1 MLLFKKLLLG
11 GALYIVER
19 LIFLFCFL
27 GRKGRVVSTQDG
39 GIQYESRS
47 ENDVP
52 LETLNLTEKQRF
64 MDGSKDVAIISEAA
78 SSGISLQSDRR
89 VKNQR
94 RRVHITL
101 ELPWSADRAIQQFG
115 RTHRSN
121 QVNAPEYIFLISDLA
136 GERRFASIVAKR

>member
-1 MLLFKKLLLG
+1 MINDEL
-11 GALYIVER
+11 
-19 LIFLFCFL
+19 FLFIYFL
-27 GRKGRVVSTQDG
+27 SD
-39 GIQYESRS
+39 
-47 ENDVP
+47 
-52 LETLNLTEKQRF
+52 F
-64 MDGSKDVAIISEAA
+64 
-78 SSGISLQSDRR
+78 SDRR